1 MSLIL
6 AISGPTA
13 VGKTTICERL
23 IEEFGDGLSRL
34 VTATTRTPRDSEKHG
49 VDYFFFPKSEFQ
61 EKLSQNQFLE
71 HENIYGND
79 YGILKESILFAQ
91 EKDMNILLNIDVN
104 GSASLR
110 KFCQETLLLHG
121 CLKTIFIRPKS
132 LDDLK
137 RRMIQRASE
146 SAEQAQVRLV
156 NAQSEME
163 RQHEFDYIIES
174 ADKETDYQKIREIY
188 LSLK

>member
-1 MSLIL
+1 M
-6 AISGPTA
+6 
-13 VGKTTICERL
+13 
-23 IEEFGDGLSRL
+23 SRL
-34 VTATTRTPRDSEKHG
+34 VTATTRTPRDGEKHG
-49 VDYFFFPKSEFQ
+49 VDYFFLQKSEFE
-61 EKLSQNQFLE
+61 EKLSRNQFLE
-71 HENIYGND
+71 HENIHGNN
-79 YGILKESILFAQ
+79 YGILKDSILFAQ
-91 EKDMNILLNIDVN
+91 EKGLDILLNIDVN

-110 KFCQETLLLHG
+110 KFCQDTLVLQG

-146 SAEQAQVRLV
+146 SVEQAQVRLV

-163 RQHEFDYIIES
+163 RQDEFDYVIES

>member
-6 AISGPTA
+6 AISGPAA

-23 IEEFGDGLSRL
+23 IQEFGDVLNRL
-34 VTATTRTPRDSEKHG
+34 VTATTRGPRDGEKHG
-49 VDYFFFPKSEFQ
+49 IDYFFFQKSEFE

-71 HENIYGND
+71 HENIHGND

-91 EKDMNILLNIDVN
+91 EKGLDILLNIDVN

-110 KFCQETLLLHG
+110 NFCQETLVLHG

-132 LDDLK
+132 LEDLK
-137 RRMIQRASE
+137 KRMIQRASE
-146 SAEQAQVRLV
+146 SVEQAQIRLV
-156 NAQSEME
+156 NAQAEME
-163 RQHEFDYIIES
+163 RQDEFDYIIES
-174 ADKETDYQKIREIY
+174 ADKETDYQKVREIY

>member
-6 AISGPTA
+6 AISGPAA

-23 IEEFGDGLSRL
+23 ILEFGDSLSRL
-34 VTATTRTPRDSEKHG
+34 VTATTRAPRDGEKHG
-49 VDYFFFPKSEFQ
+49 VDYFFFQKSEF
-61 EKLSQNQFLE
+61 EKKLSRNQFLE
-71 HENIYGND
+71 HENIHGNN
-79 YGILKESILFAQ
+79 YGILKESILLAQ
-91 EKDMNILLNIDVN
+91 EKGLDILLNIDVN

-110 KFCQETLLLHG
+110 KFCQETLVLQG
-121 CLKTIFIRPKS
+121 CLKTIFIRPKN
-132 LDDLK
+132 LNDLK
-137 RRMIQRASE
+137 RRMIQRATE
-146 SAEQAQVRLV
+146 SVEQAQVRLV